1 MSFSVMLSQ
10 LAKGMTV
17 TTEIFF
23 VTLIFSLPLGL
34 LVCWGKM
41 SKIKIIRWIVS
52 AYISIMR
59 GTPLMLQLKFYFGP
73 YISLNPNFH
82 VDR

>member
-10 LAKGMTV
+10 LAKGNDRNYGN
-17 TTEIFF
+17 FF
-23 VTLIFSLPLGL
+23 VTHIFSCHLAFWS
-34 LVCWGKM
+34 VKGKM

-59 GTPLMLQLKFYFGP
+59 NTSYAD
-73 YISLNPNFH
+73 S
-82 VDR
+82 